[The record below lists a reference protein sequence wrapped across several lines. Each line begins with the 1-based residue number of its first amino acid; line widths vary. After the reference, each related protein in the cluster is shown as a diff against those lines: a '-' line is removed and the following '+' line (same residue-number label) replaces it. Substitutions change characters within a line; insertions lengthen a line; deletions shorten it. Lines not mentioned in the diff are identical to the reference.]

1 MYTVIKSVSCLMNS
15 SSQTSD
21 FISRS
26 LDKNVF
32 VRKWRLQI
40 SLLITVDERIFLSG
54 SGSELRQERT

>member
-26 LDKNVF
+26 LNKTVF
-32 VRKWRLQI
+32 VRKWRQQI
-40 SLLITVDERIFLSG
+40 SLLITVDQRVFLSG
-54 SGSELRQERT
+54 SGSELRQEKT